1 MSRQTTTLATRRLK
15 SAREQ
20 VAELRREEEER
31 EQAERWLER
40 EKWSE
45 RLQRRECAAVCGDV
59 VGGFEKVCEGWRE
72 RLLAQADG
80 IGVAS

>member
-31 EQAERWLER
+31 EEAERWLER
-40 EKWSE
+40 ENWGE
-45 RLQRRECAAVCGDV
+45 RLQRRECATVCGDV

-72 RLLAQADG
+72 RLLAQADA